1 MTAYARSS
9 AGRAAVSKT
18 VGRGFEAFF
27 PCQTPDNLSG
37 VFYVF
42 LDLYLDLN
50 YDAFV
55 DLMCELSAFGAASA
69 GVGSTFSFVRLV
81 VL

>member
-1 MTAYARSS
+1 
-9 AGRAAVSKT
+9 
-18 VGRGFEAFF
+18 
-27 PCQTPDNLSG
+27 LSG